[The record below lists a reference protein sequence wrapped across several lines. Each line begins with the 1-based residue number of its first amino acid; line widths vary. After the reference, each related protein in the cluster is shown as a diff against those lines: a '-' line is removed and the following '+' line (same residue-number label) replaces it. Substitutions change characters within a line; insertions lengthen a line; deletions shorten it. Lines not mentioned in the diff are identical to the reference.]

1 MSGAAAIS
9 AAKNRRSTGNIVQTT
24 PNRNQV
30 VQQGQQQQQQGQRP
44 QIKENVNTELPKPSN
59 PIQALQLHEIRLN
72 RFEKAQLELENSI
85 TTLATNLELTK
96 KTIIQSQSQSQ
107 PQQVKSSSNDNQLLT
122 QMNERI
128 SLLEE
133 MFHHLKEDIFRV
145 QTFAMETS
153 ISMLKIQNSPTPTQ
167 LAPAPVPS
175 VIITSIDKPTVDEP
189 TVDDATS
196 NIFLKVSDFT
206 NEVPTLSL
214 SEIVDSSQ

>member
-30 VQQGQQQQQQGQRP
+30 VQQGQQGQQKQPTQL
-44 QIKENVNTELPKPSN
+44 KDAELPKPSN

-96 KTIIQSQSQSQ
+96 KTIFQSQ
-107 PQQVKSSSNDNQLLT
+107 PQPQQVNSQFNDNIH

-128 SLLEE
+128 LLLEE

-145 QTFAMETS
+145 QTFSMETS
-153 ISMLKIQNSPTPTQ
+153 LSLLKIQNSATPTE
-167 LAPAPVPS
+167 LAPVPAAPVSVPVSAAPAPAPAS
-175 VIITSIDKPTVDEP
+175 VSAAHDEP
-189 TVDDATS
+189 TS
-196 NIFLKVSDFT
+196 NISLLI
-206 NEVPTLSL
+206 NESTLSL